1 MVTIPTSQR
10 ARQLPGLTLF
20 LCEQTAHISRGLEVD
35 CMGNL
40 SRISRSGLRSK
51 LRYASFKVRRA

>member
-20 LCEQTAHISRGLEVD
+20 LCEQTAHISRELEGEF
-35 CMGNL
+35 MGNS
-40 SRISRSGLRSK
+40 SRISRSGLRFK
-51 LRYASFKVRRA
+51 LR